1 MRTRQRGWKL
11 MSELNKSII
20 KIRVD
25 LQNSDIKKS
34 GKNMFGKGFSY
45 FELADFLPRL
55 NELMLE
61 NDINDLFTIE
71 KEIASLKIFKDKE
84 VNEYQMPF
92 IISKTPN
99 GMQPIQH
106 LGALNTYYKRY
117 LYLNAFGITDGEV
130 IDSMDNND
138 IPNNKPDKKPD
149 KKPNNNL
156 PQNVT
161 KQDFANYINGKCGE
175 NSSLFKKTIQYTME
189 HLGKAK
195 FEDAMPLK
203 HDKMV
208 MAVDVGL
215 KKARSEEPK
224 KEGNRI

>member
-1 MRTRQRGWKL
+1 

-25 LQNSDIKKS
+25 LQNSKLKKS
-34 GKNMFGKGFSY
+34 GKNKFAGFSY
-45 FELADFLPRL
+45 YEIADILPKL

-61 NDINDLFTIE
+61 N
-71 KEIASLKIFKDKE
+71 E
-84 VNEYQMPF
+84 VNDIFTFEGDYVVLKLIKGENENVYKIPF
-92 IISKTPN
+92 TLYDVPMSNANKQS
-99 GMQPIQH
+99 MQPIQY

-130 IDSMDNND
+130 IDGMDND
-138 IPNNKPDKKPD
+138 DVPTNKPDKKPD
-149 KKPNNNL
+149 NKSNKNL

-175 NSSLFKKTIQYTME
+175 NSSLFKKTIKYTME
-189 HLGKAK
+189 HLGKTK